1 MVIFTR
7 TFDLLTWFLPATNH
21 FPRAHPN
28 EGGGPVG
35 QVTDLPVAAFSEGQH
50 GGGEGAEGQDSVGP
64 EAPGTGRPEVRPT
77 GESLHAEMLPPSS
90 GAFPTG
96 PFAWTV
102 EWIASLIGKV
112 TRVLCLAWEE
122 RPPSPQ
128 PSPARERESVRL
140 RDP

>member
-50 GGGEGAEGQDSVGP
+50 GGGEGSRGAGFRGAGGP
-64 EAPGTGRPEVRPT
+64 RNRQTRG
-77 GESLHAEMLPPSS
+77 PPH
-90 GAFPTG
+90 G
-96 PFAWTV
+96 
-102 EWIASLIGKV
+102 
-112 TRVLCLAWEE
+112 
-122 RPPSPQ
+122 
-128 PSPARERESVRL
+128 
-140 RDP
+140 